1 MRKTALFFVA
11 LLVLAVSAAEV
22 RPKYLFLLI
31 GDGMGP
37 NVVKFYRAQM
47 GATAFDKM
55 GTPVPTGTNNVFG
68 RTTDSAA
75 SGTALACGVKTYNGS
90 MAMDKDKR
98 PLTSLAKILKKRG
111 MKVGII
117 SSVAINDA
125 TPGTHYC
132 NRLSRHDNDGTF
144 ADLKASDFDF
154 FGVASF
160 KRPGGMHYKDMLAQL
175 KKSGFNVQQGAKG
188 LAALKAGKKSIFF
201 GNTRYGKTPS
211 LADVTVKAIEL
222 LDNPNGFFMMVEGG
236 AIDGGNHTNSISEMM
251 GEMIE
256 FDRMVSAV
264 LKFAEKHPQETLVVV
279 TADHDTGGLMIDGKV
294 PVGFW
299 KKPFAVYGKLDA
311 ETKKMLKAKVSKAE
325 LISSVCKRVGIDK
338 LTADEQKRVDA
349 AAERFMAGK
358 KTEKGS
364 MYGKYNPL
372 VIEVMRVRD
381 KRNNYHYT
389 TFSHT
394 PVKVPTFVFGNGKQ
408 HFVEPQE
415 NSDIPR
421 RISVAATG
429 RDLLEK
435 R

>member
-1 MRKTALFFVA
+1 MRKFAIFFVA

-37 NVVKFYRAQM
+37 NVVKFYRDQM

-55 GTPVPTGTNNVFG
+55 GTPVPTGTNNFFG
-68 RTTDSAA
+68 KTTDSAA

-132 NRLSRHDNDGTF
+132 NRLTRKDNDGTF

-160 KRPGGMHYKDMLAQL
+160 KRPDGMHYNDMLAQL

-188 LAALKAGKKSIFF
+188 LAALKAGGKTIFF
-201 GNTRYGKTPS
+201 GNTRYGQKPS
-211 LADVTVKAIEL
+211 LADVTGKAIEV

-236 AIDGGNHTNSISEMM
+236 AIDGGNHCNCINSMM

-256 FDRMVSAV
+256 FDKMISVV
-264 LKFAEKHPQETLVVV
+264 LKFAEKHPQETLIVV

-294 PVGFW
+294 PTGFW
-299 KKPFAVYGKLDA
+299 KKQLAGYSSIDRNIQ
-311 ETKKMLKAKVSKAE
+311 KMRKAKASKAE
-325 LISSVCKRVGIDK
+325 IVAYVCKTVGIAD
-338 LTADEQKRVDA
+338 LTAEEQKRVDA
-349 AAERFMAGK
+349 AADRFIAGK

-381 KRNNYHYT
+381 ARNNFHYT

-394 PVKVPTFVFGNGKQ
+394 PVKVPTFVVGNGKQ
-408 HFVEPQE
+408 LFVEPQE

-429 RDLLEK
+429 EDLLEK